1 MAILAAARVAAW
13 LSYAMP
19 RWASRSAKPMTPRP
33 MRRIWMASWRSTGS
47 RVAGHVDDVVEEAHG
62 EPHGGVE
69 ALELDPPMPNE
80 ARQVDGAERALV
92 GPQRHV
98 PAGVRGHDAT
108 LRREGI
114 GVVDPVEE
122 QQPRFAAA
130 PGVLDDG
137 VEDRRSAS
145 REVHVEAYVLVQT
158 EVGAAADA
166 SGEIG
171 ALEE

>member
-1 MAILAAARVAAW
+1 MAILAAARVTAW

-47 RVAGHVDDVVEEAHG
+47 RVAGHVDDVVEEA
-62 EPHGGVE
+62 
-69 ALELDPPMPNE
+69 
-80 ARQVDGAERALV
+80 
-92 GPQRHV
+92 
-98 PAGVRGHDAT
+98 
-108 LRREGI
+108 
-114 GVVDPVEE
+114 
-122 QQPRFAAA
+122 

-137 VEDRRSAS
+137 VEDRTSAS